1 MMFSKDVIAYVFFS
15 DETCSMTVLEIKI
28 PIIPRQ
34 RPADYIYTP
43 EQVQGYAQLLSQLN
57 EAIEDMSSLE
67 ERMDAIQRAEDA
79 ANRVEGGNGTGGITG
94 GSGQPEGGSEGQALI
109 KTDEGVAWQT
119 LTPEQIGALPS
130 TYTPPTQTA
139 EQVGAD
145 PKGTAAQAIT
155 DHNTNVQSHNDL
167 RIELEKIKARL
178 TAFFDTD
185 DSTLDDLSEI
195 IAYIDENKDLFDE
208 IASKKV
214 SVTDIAD
221 NLTTNIVNRPLSA
234 SQGVV
239 LKGLIDGIEVPTNV
253 SAFNNDAGYLTE
265 HQDISGKLDAN
276 KLSEAVD
283 NALAQAKASGEFDGP
298 QGDDGNGIT
307 SALLN
312 ADYTLTISFDDGTEY
327 TTPSIRGQVGAKGVG
342 IESVIQT
349 ATSTENGGE
358 NTITVTLT
366 DGTKSSFVV
375 RNGQGTSDDALIG
388 EISSI
393 TPSQV
398 VQALIDGKNVLISAV
413 SYSFGTLSFSS
424 FLLAV
429 NLNLVASSSVFIL
442 DGKTATCQLEGNL
455 NDDVWNL
462 SFAEMSQTKDIPST
476 LPNPNALTFAG
487 AATGTYDGSEAKTI
501 TIPTIPNVADWAL
514 SANKPSY
521 TAEEV
526 SADPAGTATQA
537 VSSHNTDT
545 ESHNDLRVELQKI
558 NDRLNAFFDSDDA
571 TLDELSE
578 IVAYITSNKTLIEA
592 ITTSKVSVSDI
603 VDNLTTNIANRP
615 LSAAQGV
622 ALKGL
627 IDAIKVP
634 TKVSVF
640 QNDAGYLTG
649 YDVTKEDVT
658 SALGYTPASE
668 ESVGQLSEKIDAI
681 GTQDEIVQAVIAAL
695 PVYNGE
701 VA

>member
-1 MMFSKDVIAYVFFS
+1 M
-15 DETCSMTVLEIKI
+15 
-28 PIIPRQ
+28 
-34 RPADYIYTP
+34 
-43 EQVQGYAQLLSQLN
+43 
-57 EAIEDMSSLE
+57 
-67 ERMDAIQRAEDA
+67 
-79 ANRVEGGNGTGGITG
+79 
-94 GSGQPEGGSEGQALI
+94 
-109 KTDEGVAWQT
+109 
-119 LTPEQIGALPS
+119 
-130 TYTPPTQTA
+130 
-139 EQVGAD
+139 
-145 PKGTAAQAIT
+145 
-155 DHNTNVQSHNDL
+155 
-167 RIELEKIKARL
+167 

-342 IESVIQT
+342 IETIAQT
-349 ATSTENGGE
+349 TTSTENGGE
-358 NTITVTLT
+358 NIITVTLT
-366 DGTKSSFVV
+366 DGTKRSFVV
-375 RNGQGTSDDALIG
+375 RNGQGPSDDALIG
-388 EISSI
+388 EISNI